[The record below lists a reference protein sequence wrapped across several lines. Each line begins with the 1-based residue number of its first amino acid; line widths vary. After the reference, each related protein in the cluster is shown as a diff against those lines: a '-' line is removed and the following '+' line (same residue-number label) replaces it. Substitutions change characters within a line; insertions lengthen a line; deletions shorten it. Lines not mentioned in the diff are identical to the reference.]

1 MLGLDPD
8 CVVNRIQA
16 AGRPV
21 LLPNLRQSLV
31 VGTVGF
37 TIVSVVAFAVWA
49 LGGRTIS
56 RALGTGGFYTAV
68 ALVFLAGGGRAFRA
82 ILIGENLGRF
92 YPLFV
97 AGFALYAGA
106 WIAGSLMFKSTGEW
120 LGAAIGPLPMALLFC
135 GAFRAWPQFF
145 RCALLLVGCH
155 FAGYF
160 TADRLFQIEALKNQW
175 GMLVWGLVYG
185 IGFGAGLSLTLYHC
199 QSETRSRLV
208 RMVKV
213 TPASN

>member
-56 RALGTGGFYTAV
+56 RALG
-68 ALVFLAGGGRAFRA
+68 AGG
-82 ILIGENLGRF
+82 L
-92 YPLFV
+92 
-97 AGFALYAGA
+97 
-106 WIAGSLMFKSTGEW
+106 
-120 LGAAIGPLPMALLFC
+120 PLP
-135 GAFRAWPQFF
+135 
-145 RCALLLVGCH
+145 
-155 FAGYF
+155 
-160 TADRLFQIEALKNQW
+160 RLIKC
-175 GMLVWGLVYG
+175 
-185 IGFGAGLSLTLYHC
+185 SP
-199 QSETRSRLV
+199 V
-208 RMVKV
+208 RK
-213 TPASN
+213 